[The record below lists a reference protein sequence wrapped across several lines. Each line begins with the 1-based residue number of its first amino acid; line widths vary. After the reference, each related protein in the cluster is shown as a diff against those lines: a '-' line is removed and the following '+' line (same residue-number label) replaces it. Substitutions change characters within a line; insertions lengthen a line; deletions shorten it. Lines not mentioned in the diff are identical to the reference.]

1 MSEEFKN
8 AELKTGVVLL
18 SHPLLTDPNFK
29 RSVILICEHRVDG
42 SVGLVVNE
50 LTDFQIGEVVD
61 SLLSSNQTLFKG
73 GPVQEDTLHILHN
86 LPDRIRESSSV
97 IEDLYWGGSYPDLQ
111 DYLTIYNTDEKN
123 LRLFS
128 GYSGWS
134 EGQLQ
139 KEIEDGAWIVT
150 EVDAKTILDTAP
162 DALWRT
168 ILRSKGG
175 EYAILANFPED
186 LRNN

>member
-1 MSEEFKN
+1 M
-8 AELKTGVVLL
+8 L

-29 RSVILICEHRVDG
+29 RSVILICEHRFDG

-61 SLLSSNQTLFKG
+61 SLLSSNQPLYRG
-73 GPVQEDTLHILHN
+73 GPVEEETLHILHD
-86 LPDRIRESSSV
+86 LPERIRESIPV
-97 IEDLYWGGSYPDLQ
+97 LEGLQWGGSYPDLQ
-111 DYLTIYNTDEKN
+111 DYLAIYNTDEKK

-139 KEIEDGAWIVT
+139 KEIDDGAWIVT
-150 EVDAKTILDTAP
+150 EVDARTIFDTEP
-162 DALWRT
+162 DMLWRT
-168 ILRSKGG
+168 ILRSKGR